1 MFRFADAVLR
11 LAVTVHKIYEWLLA
25 GLSKVGLASNLFAM
39 PEARIKAAQADV
51 VNANKSQQSARQPE
65 TTP

>member
-1 MFRFADAVLR
+1 
-11 LAVTVHKIYEWLLA
+11 VTVHKIYEWLLA